1 MISLEYGW
9 NTFTVSCAIII
20 DVYVHSFAIMSQLL
34 FFNDQIYH
42 KERDNNNIERL
53 SFRKNSSFLN
63 CIGYLLFILVDV
75 QLSSHADLVIS
86 KLFCNHQLISFSQF
100 FHVDGGD
107 CCQLLWEPFCS
118 VYQFLSVDICVSARV
133 CAFSIDSVF
142 SKKNM
147 LEILTSD
154 VDNGAGA
161 PQDCCCCLRYI
172 YVGETETAETLIDR
186 FIYCRALMQFIK
198 LLFHQAFHRQ
208 SVTQCMA
215 RALNFIID
223 TQDQEVEASDDL

>member
-1 MISLEYGW
+1 MGNINDDIIGIWMEY
-9 NTFTVSCAIII
+9 I
-20 DVYVHSFAIMSQLL
+20 YR
-34 FFNDQIYH
+34 IYH
-42 KERDNNNIERL
+42 KERDTDNIERL

-63 CIGYLLFILVDV
+63 CIGYYYSYTTLVDV

-107 CCQLLWEPFCS
+107 CCQLMGSILFMI
-118 VYQFLSVDICVSARV
+118 QF
-133 CAFSIDSVF
+133 F

-186 FIYCRALMQFIK
+186 LCNL
-198 LLFHQAFHRQ
+198 
-208 SVTQCMA
+208 
-215 RALNFIID
+215 
-223 TQDQEVEASDDL
+223 